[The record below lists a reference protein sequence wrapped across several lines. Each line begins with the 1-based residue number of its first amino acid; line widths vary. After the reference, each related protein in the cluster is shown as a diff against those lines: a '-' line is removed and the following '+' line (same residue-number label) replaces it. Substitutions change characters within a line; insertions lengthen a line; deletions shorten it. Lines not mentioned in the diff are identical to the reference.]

1 MTISLSRKFFL
12 AMLAVCAFAVL
23 GMVFAAYL
31 SLKYGFL
38 GYLNQQAEE
47 RMDALVPRVERPTP
61 GTVAGTSSAATRTN
75 GSNCC
80 ARWKPNRRGFS
91 TRPASA
97 SPT

>member
-38 GYLNQQAEE
+38 GYLNQQA
-47 RMDALVPRVERPTP
+47 
-61 GTVAGTSSAATRTN
+61 
-75 GSNCC
+75 
-80 ARWKPNRRGFS
+80 
-91 TRPASA
+91 
-97 SPT
+97 